1 MIGVIGDYDPTN
13 RTHTALDQS
22 LAAAGAEAAWI
33 ATDEV
38 PPGDVLS
45 HGCSGLWIAP
55 KSPYRSME
63 GARRAIATAREHG
76 IPLVAT

>member
-13 RTHTALDQS
+13 RTHRALDQS
-22 LAAAGAEAAWI
+22 LASAGAVAAWI

-38 PPGDVLS
+38 PPGDVLR
-45 HGCSGLWIAP
+45 HGYSGLWIAP
-55 KSPYRSME
+55 KSPYLSME
-63 GARRAIATAREHG
+63 GALRAIAMARELG

>member
-13 RTHTALDQS
+13 RTHTTIDQC
-22 LAAAGAEAAWI
+22 LAADGAEAAWI
-33 ATDEV
+33 DTDEV
-38 PPGDVLS
+38 PSVDVLRRNY
-45 HGCSGLWIAP
+45 SGLWIAP

-63 GARRAIATAREHG
+63 GALRAIATAREYG